1 MAFDNSDS
9 IIWHLIA
16 GTKGGPNRL
25 QILYVLSFKPL
36 NANQLSK
43 KVGLD
48 YKTIKHHLEILIENG
63 LVHISKAQEIKYG
76 ELYYLADFAKQKIK
90 IFTDIWKK
98 LEKEKDLG
106 EI

>member
-25 QILYVLSFKPL
+25 QILFVLMEKPY
-36 NANQLSK
+36 NANQLAK
-43 KVGLD
+43 ETGLD

-63 LVHISKAQEIKYG
+63 MIRIAQAKNYG
-76 ELYYLADFAKQKIK
+76 ELYHLTDFAKQRMNVFKN
-90 IFTDIWKK
+90 IWKK
-98 LEKEKDLG
+98 LEG
-106 EI
+106 EDFGK